1 MKQLYISNTLTSFG
15 KQICD
20 SFVSRLFQRRQ
31 CLGWRLLHWTAGA
44 LLQPPG
50 VNAPGSGHSLV
61 HLARHQPSA
70 RLETSTLAENPSLE
84 EIPSLELLACL
95 LFYLYFIMLG
105 PEQL

>member
-1 MKQLYISNTLTSFG
+1 MSRVAATAL
-15 KQICD
+15 D
-20 SFVSRLFQRRQ
+20 SRRSAA
-31 CLGWRLLHWTAGA
+31 T
-44 LLQPPG
+44 PG

-70 RLETSTLAENPSLE
+70 RQETSSNSSTLAENPSLE